1 MPNLVEIV
9 ELAEALETKAVYLAT
24 DRCTVVRNRNS
35 KCSKCSD
42 ACLADAVHA
51 EKNKLELDFDACIR
65 CGACTT
71 VCPTEAL
78 IPLDPMDVD
87 LADQIAHALDKTHDT
102 AIFACARIASKHVG
116 DPTKFA
122 EVPCLGRMEESLL
135 VKLAALG
142 IDDIVLVDGVCKTC
156 KYRATSAIT
165 DKTVD
170 DANQLIEAVGG
181 TAHVRRSSEFPEVA
195 LLQDARQ
202 LVGEARRGWFL
213 KTRDRA
219 KDATVKTVEVVA
231 LKSNNQVVASL
242 RERFKI
248 SEDGTLPQFN
258 PERRTEILDAM
269 YEMGEPVVPEIDTRL
284 FGYVTINTDLCN
296 ACNMC
301 TVFCTT
307 GALSKSKEKPADGDG
322 SYLEF
327 QAADCVQCNLCQDA
341 CLKKCLTVETVV
353 PTDELFDFEPRLI
366 WLPKPSRRPGVL
378 GSTRNKK

>member
-1 MPNLVEIV
+1 M
-9 ELAEALETKAVYLAT
+9 
-24 DRCTVVRNRNS
+24 
-35 KCSKCSD
+35 
-42 ACLADAVHA
+42 
-51 EKNKLELDFDACIR
+51 
-65 CGACTT
+65 
-71 VCPTEAL
+71 
-78 IPLDPMDVD
+78 
-87 LADQIAHALDKTHDT
+87 
-102 AIFACARIASKHVG
+102 
-116 DPTKFA
+116 
-122 EVPCLGRMEESLL
+122 
-135 VKLAALG
+135 
-142 IDDIVLVDGVCKTC
+142 
-156 KYRATSAIT
+156 
-165 DKTVD
+165 
-170 DANQLIEAVGG
+170 
-181 TAHVRRSSEFPEVA
+181 
-195 LLQDARQ
+195 RQ
-202 LVGEARRGWFL
+202 L
-213 KTRDRA
+213 
-219 KDATVKTVEVVA
+219 
-231 LKSNNQVVASL
+231 
-242 RERFKI
+242 ERFKI

-269 YEMGEPVVPEIDTRL
+269 YEIGEPVVPEIDTRL

>member
-1 MPNLVEIV
+1 MPNLVDIV
-9 ELAEALETKAVYLAT
+9 EVAEALETKAVYLAT

-35 KCSKCSD
+35 KCTKCSD

-51 EKNKLELDFDACIR
+51 NKNKLELDFDACIR

-78 IPLDPMDVD
+78 IPLEPLDAD
-87 LADQIAHALDKTHDT
+87 LASEIASALEKTQDT
-102 AIFACARIASKHVG
+102 AVFACARIASKHVG

-122 EVPCLGRMEESLL
+122 QVPCLARMEESVL

-142 IDDIVLVDGVCKTC
+142 VDDIVLVDGVCKTC
-156 KYRATSAIT
+156 KYRATSAGT
-165 DKTVD
+165 DVTVAT
-170 DANQLIEAVGG
+170 ANQLIEAVGG
-181 TAHVRRSSEFPEVA
+181 TARVRRTSEFPEVT
-195 LLQDARQ
+195 LLQDAQQ
-202 LVGEARRGWFL
+202 LLGESRRGWFF
-213 KTRDRA
+213 KTRERA

-242 RERFKI
+242 RDRLKI
-248 SEDGTLPQFN
+248 SDAGTLPQFN
-258 PERRTEILDAM
+258 PERRMEILNAM

-284 FGYVTINTDLCN
+284 FGYVTIDTDKCN

-307 GALSKSKEKPADGDG
+307 GALSKSKEKPESGEG

-378 GSTRNKK
+378 GSTHTKK